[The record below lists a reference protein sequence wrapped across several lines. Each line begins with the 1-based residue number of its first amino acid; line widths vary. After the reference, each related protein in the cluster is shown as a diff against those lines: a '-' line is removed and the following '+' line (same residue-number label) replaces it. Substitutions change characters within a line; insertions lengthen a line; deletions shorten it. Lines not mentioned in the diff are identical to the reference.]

1 MNVTIKFSTEAD
13 GERLRR
19 LAELDSKRPP
29 HGDVLLAE
37 VNGRL
42 LAAIGMDGAVI
53 ADPFERTAPV
63 VKLLRM
69 QLAGKPAPAR
79 PRRGWI
85 ARRLSR
91 PAAAS

>member
-13 GERLRR
+13 SERVRR
-19 LAELDSKRPP
+19 LAELDGKRPP

-42 LAAIGMDGAVI
+42 LAGIGMDGTVI

-63 VKLLRM
+63 VKLLRT
-69 QLAGKPAPAR
+69 QLSGRPAR
-79 PRRGWI
+79 ARRGGGWLT
-85 ARRLSR
+85 RRFSR
-91 PAAAS
+91 PAAAG

>member
-69 QLAGKPAPAR
+69 QLAGKPAPVR
-79 PRRGWI
+79 PRSGWI

>member
-1 MNVTIKFSTEAD
+1 MSVSIKFSTEAD

-29 HGDVLLAE
+29 HGDVLMAE

-42 LAAIGMDGAVI
+42 LAAIGMDGSVI

-63 VKLLRM
+63 VKLLRL
-69 QLAGKPAPAR
+69 QLAGKPARA
-79 PRRGWI
+79 PRERGWL
-85 ARRLSR
+85 ARRLGR
-91 PAAAS
+91 PATAR